1 MIHYY
6 YGFGKGKTSSALGA
20 GLRARGNGMSV
31 LLVRF
36 FKDNKSSEL
45 ASAPFDIYP
54 APEKIPFNVS
64 VEEYMPWVK
73 NALDY
78 ISKCESD
85 VIILDE
91 FADLIPKF
99 ISFDEAKSVLADS
112 SREYIITGHYHNE
125 ALYELADYVTRFEKE
140 KHPYD
145 NGVQARKGIEY

>member
-6 YGFGKGKTSSALGA
+6 YGFGKGKTSSALGV
-20 GLRARGNGMSV
+20 GLRARGNDMSV

-36 FKDNKSSEL
+36 FKDNNSSEL

-64 VEEYMPWVK
+64 VEEYMPWVHTAVEYVK
-73 NALDY
+73 SSNY
-78 ISKCESD
+78 D
-85 VIILDE
+85 VVILDE

-125 ALYELADYVTRFEKE
+125 ALHELADYVTRFEKE

>member
-6 YGFGKGKTSSALGA
+6 YGFGKGKTSLALGV

-36 FKDNKSSEL
+36 FKDNNSSEL

-64 VEEYMPWVK
+64 VEEYLPWVNTAVEYVK
-73 NALDY
+73 SSNY
-78 ISKCESD
+78 D
-85 VIILDE
+85 VVILDE

-99 ISFDEAKSVLADS
+99 ISFDEAKSVLNNS
-112 SREYIITGHYHNE
+112 NREYIITGHYRNPE
-125 ALYELADYVTRFEKE
+125 LVSLADYVTRFEKE